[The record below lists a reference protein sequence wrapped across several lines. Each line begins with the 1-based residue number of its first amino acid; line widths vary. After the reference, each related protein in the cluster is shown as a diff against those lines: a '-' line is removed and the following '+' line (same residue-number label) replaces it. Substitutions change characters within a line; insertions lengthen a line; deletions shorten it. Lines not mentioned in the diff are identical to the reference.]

1 MNFLDIESIGAR
13 GLSEILLY
21 ARADLDQVLL
31 GRGVALVFEKPSLRT
46 RNSSEMAV
54 VSLGG
59 HPIYITNTEV
69 GLDSRESAQDIAR
82 SLASYH
88 AVIAARVFDH
98 SVLVRMARSL
108 DGTGVPIVNL
118 LSDRGHPC
126 QAVADLLT
134 MIDRFGEI
142 SGLEVSYVGDS
153 NNVTLSLAQACL
165 LLGAHL
171 RIASPEGFGFDAQ
184 TRSALELMG
193 KVEFTQEPDEAVRG
207 ADVVYTDTWTSM
219 GQEAEAQ
226 VRRSVFSPRY
236 QVDSQLMA
244 LAHKDAIFMHCLPAH
259 RGEEVSEEVFESR
272 QSVVF
277 SQAANRLSAFRAIL
291 YAVVTN

>member
-1 MNFLDIESIGAR
+1 MNFLDIESIGAA

-59 HPIYITNTEV
+59 HPIYITNLEV
-69 GLDSRESAQDIAR
+69 GLDSRESVEDIAR

-108 DGTGVPIVNL
+108 AGTGVPVVNL

-171 RIASPEGFGFDAQ
+171 RIASPEGFQFDAQ

-193 KVEFTQEPDEAVRG
+193 KVEFTQDPDDAVRA

-236 QVDSQLMA
+236 QVNSKMMA
-244 LAHKDAIFMHCLPAH
+244 LAQKDAIFMHCLPAH

-291 YAVVTN
+291 YAVVTT